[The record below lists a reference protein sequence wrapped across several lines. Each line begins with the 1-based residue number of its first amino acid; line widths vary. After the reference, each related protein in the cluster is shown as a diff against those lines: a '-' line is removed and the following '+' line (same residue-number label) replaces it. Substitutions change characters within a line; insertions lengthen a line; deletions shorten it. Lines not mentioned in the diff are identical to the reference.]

1 MVKGVGKIAAH
12 DIVGGVE
19 HIVEGVAKGGSKV
32 ATAVSK
38 AADPLDKARKGGK
51 IKEEGQH
58 SPGLY
63 DKVLNKI
70 RTSVP
75 GGNTIAD
82 GLDKTY
88 KVISSKGTKR
98 ILKVGGAISSVAL
111 NPTPIGVGIAALSL
125 TAVAYNVTK
134 ETLEVREDKKLD
146 REKTAL
152 ESIKGAKAQQLNK
165 VLEAKENIA
174 KDAPN
179 LQKFLDTKIPDIYK
193 NPPEPSP
200 DKTFEGGWAKQFVKS
215 VRDTT
220 LEAASLF
227 ADAIATGSIGGIAFA
242 ATAAFVNITGEV
254 DSNIVHMER
263 GNDKKNK
270 INTLKLSA
278 GNYENE
284 KELKELERQER
295 INNQTLKEFLDTPN
309 IDKLN
314 QIQLEAA
321 FATKQKEVGARDEF
335 KEPPEKT
342 GFQKVKSAVKAGAS
356 YFVEAQFGEV
366 KEAFSKENKQTQTP
380 VTPNAANKVQTP
392 EISKAQ
398 EQVHNMQENLTHGK
412 ISGYNNS
419 ITPPQQT
426 QNASKHH
433 ESSVG
438 R

>member
-1 MVKGVGKIAAH
+1 MI
-12 DIVGGVE
+12 
-19 HIVEGVAKGGSKV
+19 
-32 ATAVSK
+32 
-38 AADPLDKARKGGK
+38 RGGK
-51 IKEEGQH
+51 IKEEGPS

-63 DKVLNKI
+63 DKALNKI

-75 GGNTIAD
+75 GGNIIAD

-88 KVISSKGTKR
+88 KIVSSKGAKR

-111 NPTPIGVGIAALSL
+111 NPTPIGVGIATLSL
-125 TAVAYNVTK
+125 AVAYNVTK

-146 REKTAL
+146 KEKTAL
-152 ESIKGAKAQQLNK
+152 ESIKGAKAQQLDK

-200 DKTFEGGWAKQFVKS
+200 DKPLEGGWAKQFIKS
-215 VRDTT
+215 VRDNT

-227 ADAIATGSIGGIAFA
+227 ADGIATGSLGGIAFA

-321 FATKQKEVGARDEF
+321 FATKQKEVGAREEF

-342 GFQKVKSAVKAGAS
+342 NFEKVKSAVKAGAS
-356 YFVEAQFGEV
+356 YLVEAQFGEV
-366 KEAFSKENKQTQTP
+366 KEAFSKENKQSQTP
-380 VTPNAANKVQTP
+380 VTPNVTNKVQKP

-398 EQVHNMQENLTHGK
+398 EQAHNMQENILHMGK
-412 ISGYNNS
+412 LAVIV
-419 ITPPQQT
+419 I
-426 QNASKHH
+426 
-433 ESSVG
+433 V
-438 R
+438 